1 MHIGMMA
8 RGVRNFSLQVEDVEE
23 RKKKVEEE
31 EEEEGGK
38 RKGVGE

>member
-1 MHIGMMA
+1 VFGTSVYKLKMW
-8 RGVRNFSLQVEDVEE
+8 RKE
-23 RKKKVEEE
+23 KKKVEEE